1 MTAFFNISV
10 WITLAMVIPGLV
22 SMATLFG
29 AMVVGDT
36 CSLLPAASAVKEFS
50 DWAVAG
56 VAVTIMIMTQAVGI
70 LLESFL
76 VDHKWLGPE
85 KIAIDI
91 PKGVDPLGQR
101 AITLEPYAEYQGLYL
116 LLAELRNDEDSHG
129 HLQRALAQF
138 FLSNNTMVSFAVG
151 IVGTLWH
158 VVIAP
163 AQVLGAQFAYLFLL
177 TACLVVT
184 VKVVR
189 VRFVVM
195 TKALWAA
202 RRRRLVEAKKKAESA
217 GRG

>member
-85 KIAIDI
+85 TIASSS
-91 PKGVDPLGQR
+91 P
-101 AITLEPYAEYQGLYL
+101 
-116 LLAELRNDEDSHG
+116 
-129 HLQRALAQF
+129 RALIPLAREPLNCSPTPNTRACTCCWRNCETTRIPTDTCSGRWPSF
-138 FLSNNTMVSFAVG
+138 FFPTTPWSPLRSALS
-151 IVGTLWH
+151 
-158 VVIAP
+158 
-163 AQVLGAQFAYLFLL
+163 
-177 TACLVVT
+177 
-184 VKVVR
+184 
-189 VRFVVM
+189 
-195 TKALWAA
+195 A
-202 RRRRLVEAKKKAESA
+202 RC
-217 GRG
+217 GMW

>member
-10 WITLAMVIPGLV
+10 WITLAMVIPGLA

-29 AMVVGDT
+29 AMVVGNT
-36 CSLLPAASAVKEFS
+36 CSMLPAASAVQGFS

-76 VDHKWLGPE
+76 VDRKWLGPE
-85 KIAIDI
+85 TIVIDI

-101 AITLEPYAEYQGLYL
+101 TVVLEPYAEYQALYL
-116 LLAELRNDEDSHG
+116 LLAELRSDEDSHG

-138 FLSNNTMVSFAVG
+138 FLSNNTMVSFGVG
-151 IVGTLWH
+151 MVGALWH
-158 VVIAP
+158 MAAGP
-163 AQVLGAQFAYLFLL
+163 AKVLGAQFAYLLL
-177 TACLVVT
+177 MAACLVVT

-202 RRRRLVEAKKKAESA
+202 RRRRLVDAKKKPDSA
-217 GRG
+217 SRG

>member
-1 MTAFFNISV
+1 M
-10 WITLAMVIPGLV
+10 
-22 SMATLFG
+22 
-29 AMVVGDT
+29 
-36 CSLLPAASAVKEFS
+36 
-50 DWAVAG
+50 
-56 VAVTIMIMTQAVGI
+56 
-70 LLESFL
+70 
-76 VDHKWLGPE
+76 
-85 KIAIDI
+85 
-91 PKGVDPLGQR
+91 
-101 AITLEPYAEYQGLYL
+101 LEPYADAEYQGLYL

-163 AQVLGAQFAYLFLL
+163 AQVLGAQFVYLFLL

-189 VRFVVM
+189 ARFVVM

-202 RRRRLVEAKKKAESA
+202 RRRRLVDARQPAKPA
-217 GRG
+217 GQG